1 MFKGKCTGVT
11 PLGRGGTDMKRLFYK
26 QLQWITLVS
35 VLLTIGVATIGCSRV
50 RVPRID
56 PTGRQIFLPH
66 GSTQLPPNSFPNV
79 TLPTNTS
86 PVSTTP
92 AFTQPAPV
100 PPCNT
105 GCGRLIHRGS
115 RGPLLLPHH
124 NQIPD
129 RGKSGTVVMS
139 PSRIIAPVG
148 SEVVVLTGVCG
159 QDGHFI
165 VNQPIEWMLSNDSAG
180 QFIEVGGTDHS
191 ISNKLI
197 PPSAKKF
204 DGEYAW
210 GRTLLKPR
218 LITRGTPTPVDDL
231 RVRKGQSWISVSSAS
246 AGTSY
251 VTAVAPKNKSWPQR
265 KGTTTIHWV
274 DASWAIPTPTYATAG
289 QIAPLNVAVTRT
301 GDGSGIKDWK
311 VRYQI
316 VGGAPAE
323 FLPDGAQQALVT
335 TNDQGR
341 APVRIRQP
349 DGKITAGTTQIRVD
363 IIRPAIFGDRELVVE
378 SGMTSVT
385 WSAPALTIRAIGPR
399 EAGLDQPF
407 SYRLEITNPGD
418 QIAKDVVVRTKDFS
432 DDVKYISSNP
442 KPSQY
447 GNVYEWKI
455 GDVAPR
461 TAARIIDIQLKS
473 DKRGTAQLCF
483 EVASQTSRLQTE
495 ACAQTNIAGPCIGM
509 RISGPTTARVGDQV
523 TFNIELTNECDFALE
538 NVVLEATPGAGMRAP
553 GVQGNTLTTT
563 LRDLKFGQNQTLPIQ
578 IQLTQPGIRCFDV
591 LVRTRRGHTA
601 RARKCIEVI
610 GTNTNTNKLNV
621 SIESTQVAS
630 VGRSFQTRVTV
641 RNAGTSTLTNVNLI
655 NRFPDALRLDAISR
669 GVTAGYQ
676 GDDYVVQLG
685 TLTAGQQLSYVM
697 QFTPTAVDGNAF
709 LRVSGLSAQ
718 NANDSQQVTI
728 RVEPTGA
735 GDRIGIP
742 NTGGAGGAGAGGGGA
757 GAAAATSLDV
767 SVRALNSPVR
777 KGQEAKFQVT
787 VTNKLSGGN
796 EDVKITLLVP
806 PGLRYKRMEKNLRP
820 KIGNSNDFT
829 EIYIQPIAELRGF
842 QSYTFDVIV
851 DTLTE
856 GRIPLE
862 VRAVSKQSTQVT
874 GRDNLEITPN

>member
-1 MFKGKCTGVT
+1 MAK
-11 PLGRGGTDMKRLFYK
+11 PLLKK
-26 QLQWITLVS
+26 QFNWILMITLVVFS
-35 VLLTIGVATIGCSRV
+35 FSAIVGCSRV

-66 GSTQLPPNSFPNV
+66 GSAALPPSSFPNV
-79 TLPTNTS
+79 ALPANQPLGAAPS
-86 PVSTTP
+86 VPPVGAAP
-92 AFTQPAPV
+92 VFTQPARV
-100 PPCNT
+100 PACNT
-105 GCGRLIHRGS
+105 GCGRLIHRGG

-124 NQIPD
+124 QQIRN

-159 QDGHFI
+159 QNGYFI

-180 QFIEVGGTDHS
+180 QIIEVGGMDHS
-191 ISNKLI
+191 LSNKLI
-197 PPSAKKF
+197 KPTAKKF
-204 DGEYAW
+204 DGDYAW

-218 LITRGTPTPVDDL
+218 LIDRGTETPVDDL
-231 RVRKGQSWISVSSAS
+231 RVLKGQSWISVSSAS
-246 AGTSY
+246 PGTSY

-265 KGTTTIHWV
+265 KGSTIIHWV
-274 DASWAIPTPTYATAG
+274 DASWAIPAPTYATAG
-289 QIAPLNVAVTRT
+289 QTAPLNVAVTRG

-323 FLPDGAQQALVT
+323 FLPDGAQQAVVT
-335 TNDQGR
+335 TNDQGQ
-341 APVRIRQP
+341 APVKIRQP
-349 DGKITAGTTQIRVD
+349 DGKIAAGTTQVRVD
-363 IIRPAIFGDRELVVE
+363 IIRPAAFGDRELVVE
-378 SGMTSVT
+378 SGMTTVT

-407 SYRLEITNPGD
+407 TYRLEVTNPGD
-418 QIAKDVVVRTKDFS
+418 QLAKDVVVRTKDFS
-432 DDVKYISSNP
+432 DDVKFISSNP

-455 GDVAPR
+455 GDVAPG
-461 TAARIIDIQLKS
+461 TQPKIIDLQLKS

-483 EVASQTSRLQTE
+483 EVASDASRLRTE

-509 RISGPTTARVGDQV
+509 RISGPATARVGDQV
-523 TFNIELTNECDFALE
+523 TFNIELANECDFALE

-610 GTNTNTNKLNV
+610 GNNANSNQLNV
-621 SIESTQVAS
+621 TIESTQVAS
-630 VGRSFQTRVTV
+630 VGRSFQSRVTV
-641 RNAGTSTLTNVNLI
+641 RNSGSSVLTNVNVV
-655 NRFPDALRLDAISR
+655 NRFSDSLQLNAISR
-669 GVTAGYQ
+669 GVTAAYQ
-676 GDDYVVQLG
+676 GDDYVVRLG
-685 TLTAGQQLSYVM
+685 SLNPGQQTSYVM
-697 QFTPTAVDGNAF
+697 QFTPSAVDGNAS
-709 LRVSGLSAQ
+709 LQVSGLSAQ
-718 NANDSQQVTI
+718 NANDSQRVSI
-728 RVEPTGA
+728 RVEPTGR

-742 NTGGAGGAGAGGGGA
+742 NSGGAGGTGGGA
-757 GAAAATSLDV
+757 AANRGSLDV
-767 SVRALNSPVR
+767 TVRALNSPVR
-777 KGQEAKFQVT
+777 KGQDAKFQVT

-796 EDVKITLLVP
+796 EDVKLTLLIP
-806 PGLRYKRMEKNLRP
+806 PGLKYKRLENSRRP
-820 KIGNSNDFT
+820 VIGTSNDLT
-829 EIYIQPIAELRGF
+829 EVYIQPIAELRGF

-851 DTLTE
+851 STLTE

-862 VRAVSKQSTQVT
+862 VRAVSKQSVQVS
-874 GRDNLEITPN
+874 GKDNLEILAN